1 MAGDDVHDEAWWA
14 EQTRQSIDASRR
26 ESVNASLSTAVQ
38 SNPDAAAKQ
47 QSVARFLNV
56 PPSAVAGYPDDARRM
71 SALTQAESLDII
83 RKSPALSRFLTVQN
97 NAAVAH
103 DDIKPL
109 ADIEGGINGVAA
121 AAPVSPHHDE
131 TLGDKAAQFADATF
145 RGYAGV
151 GAQLGRA
158 VGMAAT
164 APLAAFDYVFGTQ
177 SADYGFREFVKP
189 WEDRAALAKPEGE
202 DLASKLGAVVGSAL
216 GTIPYAIMTGG
227 GSLAAAGMTEAGLPL
242 TTAQFLRQAAAEG
255 SKAMS
260 VPAFSAG
267 VNAAMDTSAA
277 GKSPELALT
286 AGAAQAIATL
296 AQGAAPVSMTG
307 KAATRIL
314 SGGLLGGLTGEV
326 IGRQGTNLL
335 LPEDMQ
341 RERDVT
347 DMATDVLLG
356 GLMGGAMGGRHAE
369 VVRDLRSAAV
379 ETAKVVQDAQRAA
392 AAEKAMDDTLRVVTE
407 DSLLAKREGARDQ
420 FNQLVQDMAE
430 QAGGDRIYV
439 DAEAFAKALDEHGV
453 SQEELNTLMPSA
465 AEQLRTELPAGGQI
479 AIPYGDY
486 FSGLAESPFGAALR
500 PHLRIDPNGVTFS
513 EARKAI
519 DAHIEKLRE
528 LTPEAQAKVE
538 RAQAWDD
545 SVRQVRDAIL
555 PEIESTG
562 RYGRDYN
569 ARFADL
575 TTAMYSVLADK
586 MGLMPHEVRDQ
597 FKFSMSADRPAAAM
611 DRLFQFAGESAET
624 ADKHA
629 LETARSRLAEGADP
643 EKIRKETGWHKGVDG
658 KWRFEISDSDAKP
671 TPLLNDLQDN
681 LASPNGVPLS
691 DVLDHPKLFAAYPAL
706 RGVRVVYNPW
716 RRGGATAILGS
727 GGARIEIGKSD
738 RFTSLLHEVQHVI
751 QDKEGFA
758 TGGSPHTV
766 EGLAPIDL
774 DFVRRIEEWNGV
786 LLENGIAS
794 EHLIDTDLDVIR
806 HNEDVNDTL
815 AAQVGWLQ
823 TTLENAGWHYDAESV
838 GDRADAILGEGWGT
852 REVAESPYS
861 VYRRLAG
868 EIEAR
873 NTEARARL
881 TEGERVGTP
890 PSATADTPDS
900 QAIVVFNGKEQH
912 SYHPA
917 TAAQEGARGEIS
929 FDPARDPIIHLF
941 KDANEST
948 PVHELAHF
956 FLNVYGEVASRA
968 DAPEGLRRDMDLF
981 AKWAGHEGVDA
992 WNRLDLADQTAGHEK
1007 FAQTFEAYL
1016 LTGKAPTPELSGLF
1030 AKFKAFLT
1038 QVYKSIRAQLP
1049 LADLKGDIVGVL
1061 DRMVAAEDAIASAE
1075 AYRGMVKM
1083 IDAKPEGWSDEQWAK
1098 HVAVQDGATTSAEDS
1113 LARRSVRDMQWLS
1126 KAKTAKLKE
1135 LQAQHDAVR
1144 SRTRVEARRDV
1155 MGTKEYQAWT
1165 WLTRKLGAEHRLPE
1179 PGKGS
1184 GDVLDPTQDSLLHAV
1199 AKLGGIKAESAAKDL
1214 GVHEDHIK
1222 GTRSPVFGKP
1232 LWRRKGG
1239 DSADI
1244 MAERLGEL
1252 GYLLPD
1258 EHGRFDV
1265 NDLAEALDRSV
1276 RGEELFSVA
1285 KDYHE
1290 RRGSDMVDFDP
1301 LGAGRL
1307 DLTDLRQ
1314 LDLPKH
1320 VLDKL
1325 IERGMTS
1332 QTKTGKPGEGWPPEL
1347 IANRFGFD
1355 DAIHMAHELAGVESP
1370 KEAVENLTDRY
1381 MLERHADLATPEAI
1395 ARAADAA
1402 VYNEHRIRLFA
1413 AELKAVDAAVGSER
1427 KIAKAAMQ
1435 LAEEVLGDK
1444 RIRDVRP
1451 DVYAAAAARE
1461 GRKAKEAYRKIR
1473 DPETARKTAS
1483 TKATEEARKA
1493 GVSEAEALALGIAA
1507 GDKAVTEAK
1516 GRAAGRG
1523 DGSPTELAIKAK
1535 RAQILQSAMAKTAIA
1550 MREEA
1555 KSAVATL
1562 KEIARVAATGRLGAA
1577 HGDAIKTLLG
1587 KYNLHDVS
1595 GAEAD
1600 RQVGLR
1606 AWVDHLLASGDPV
1619 TVMPALQGL
1628 LSKAGARRFKRM
1640 IESRSADGGLVYA
1653 DDAAQ
1658 LRALA
1663 DVLDDEPSIPY
1674 VNMTV
1679 NELRGLLATAENIA
1693 AASRRDNELSSVAA
1707 QATYEGTRDALR
1719 ESAEVNGSDKDLA
1732 RREASTTKDK
1742 MISRMQALG
1751 HGGIKMSTRAWLAD
1765 GGKWGG
1771 AWMSSIILP
1780 ANERATR
1787 ETSMKMAATEALRKA
1802 LEPVFAKIPKKEQH
1816 LAGIRVGGLPEKMR
1830 LTWEERFSVLLNL
1843 GNEGNMQ
1850 RLMDG
1855 GIAGSELKSLT
1866 PAQVMAI
1873 VKTLD
1878 ADTIRAAQ
1886 AVWDHF
1892 ESYRPEIARLERKYS
1907 GREPEWTVP
1916 RPITLMSADG
1926 VEVTLKGG
1934 HYPAKYDN
1942 LGNIKANHAP
1952 DADTSAAAAAAARFA
1967 ATTQQT
1973 FTKARADAVKG
1984 QPIVLGLRPLYS
1996 GVEEIVH
2003 DLCWREWVKDQNKLL
2018 KSQSIKETLYHKFG
2032 PEFHQE
2038 WRSWVEDIAAGD
2050 TTKDALDPLA
2060 KLVKGKIGS
2069 AGLALNAMTAALQA
2083 FGATQSARVVG
2094 PKWFWEGVKDFA
2106 VRRGDAV
2113 REMKSKSEF
2122 MAHRT
2127 VTAWRDLLAIKNKIG
2142 GETAAESW
2150 YERNKYLPM
2159 LLVQQ
2164 AVDTPTWWGA
2174 YRRAVAE
2181 GHVDYA
2187 PDGKLDDSKAVALAD
2202 QAVKM
2207 SQGGGETVDLSR
2219 WERNP
2224 RAAHQLFTMFYSFQ
2238 NTQLNVLYGTAKDKG
2253 LSKGARAAWILG
2265 IAVLT
2270 PALMNLAKDALTPGD
2285 ADADEQDAADV
2296 LGKGALAGVEN
2307 TLGLVPYLRETTAA
2321 ARMLVGEPT
2330 RDYSGPTGLRP
2341 LADLAQVAKQT
2352 HQAVTTGEFDTAFRK
2367 AMINLIGDI
2376 TGLPSAQLNRS
2387 WTGAEAVAEGKTEN
2401 PFALLFGHQEPK
2413 H

>member
-109 ADIEGGINGVAA
+109 ADIEGGINDVAA
-121 AAPVSPHHDE
+121 ASYVSPHHDE
-131 TLGDKAAQFADATF
+131 TLGDEAARFADATF
-145 RGYAGV
+145 REYAGV
-151 GAQLGRA
+151 GAKLGRA

-164 APLAAFDYVFGTQ
+164 APLATFDYVFGTQ

-189 WEDRAALAKPEGE
+189 WEDRVALAKPEGE
-202 DLASKLGAVVGSAL
+202 DLASKLGAAIGSAL

-227 GSLAAAGMTEAGLPL
+227 GSLVSAGMAEVGLPL
-242 TTAQFLRQAAAEG
+242 TIAQFLRQAAAEG
-255 SKAMS
+255 AKAMS

-267 VNAAMDTSAA
+267 VNTAMDTSAA

-307 KAATRIL
+307 KAATRVL

-347 DMATDVLLG
+347 GMATDVLLG

-439 DAEAFAKALDEHGV
+439 DAEVFAKVLDEYGV

-486 FSGLAESPFGAALR
+486 FSGLAESPFGAALK

-575 TTAMYSVLADK
+575 TTAMYSVLANK

-611 DRLFQFAGESAET
+611 DRLFQFAGESAKTAAQEGARGVTGVLVLDATPSGGHQFATGQAVTVRAFHGSDSARVAEEGFSAEKLGSNTGAQSAKAGFFFSGSPET
-624 ADKHA
+624 ASNYVNESGSPLD
-629 LETARSRLAEGADP
+629 RMPPGDLAELVQEYVSLQPKAVKSPDGEWWVWRDVTYGKRADMLRDQEREAVDFFLQNPDTLAKWHADITGKSSLP
-643 EKIRKETGWHKGVDG
+643 EAPSPTVYVQRLHMDNPLVKDLKG
-658 KWRFEISDSDAKP
+658 EAYSDAKYVAEIASAKAAGHDGVI
-671 TPLLNDLQDN
+671 LLNTMDGGPVDN
-681 LASPNGVPLS
+681 VFIVFDSRRVEQTLYQPNVS
-691 DVLDHPKLFAAYPAL
+691 
-706 RGVRVVYNPW
+706 
-716 RRGGATAILGS
+716 
-727 GGARIEIGKSD
+727 
-738 RFTSLLHEVQHVI
+738 
-751 QDKEGFA
+751 
-758 TGGSPHTV
+758 
-766 EGLAPIDL
+766 
-774 DFVRRIEEWNGV
+774 
-786 LLENGIAS
+786 
-794 EHLIDTDLDVIR
+794 
-806 HNEDVNDTL
+806 
-815 AAQVGWLQ
+815 
-823 TTLENAGWHYDAESV
+823 
-838 GDRADAILGEGWGT
+838 
-852 REVAESPYS
+852 
-861 VYRRLAG
+861 
-868 EIEAR
+868 
-873 NTEARARL
+873 
-881 TEGERVGTP
+881 
-890 PSATADTPDS
+890 
-900 QAIVVFNGKEQH
+900 
-912 SYHPA
+912 
-917 TAAQEGARGEIS
+917 QEGARGEIS
-929 FDPARDPIIHLF
+929 FDPSRDPIIHLF
-941 KDANEST
+941 KSANEST

-981 AKWAGHEGVDA
+981 AKWAGHENVDA

-1030 AKFKAFLT
+1030 AKFKAFLM

-1144 SRTRVEARRDV
+1144 SQTRVEARRDV

-1165 WLTRKLGAEHRLPE
+1165 WLTRKLGAEHRLPK

-1184 GDVLDPTQDSLLHAV
+1184 GGMLDPTQDSLLHAV

-1214 GVHEDHIK
+1214 GIHEDHIK

-1265 NDLAEALDRSV
+1265 NDLAEALDRAV

-1435 LAEEVLGDK
+1435 VAEEVLGDK

-1473 DPETARKTAS
+1473 DPETARKMAS

-1516 GRAAGRG
+1516 GRAAERG

-1587 KYNLHDVS
+1587 KYNLHGVS

-1719 ESAEVNGSDKDLA
+1719 GSAEANGSDKDLA

-1771 AWMSSIILP
+1771 AWMSSIVLP

-1816 LAGIRVGGLPEKMR
+1816 LAGIRVDGLPEKMR

-1916 RPITLMSADG
+1916 RPITIMSADG
-1926 VEVTLKGG
+1926 VEVTLRGG

-1973 FTKARADAVKG
+1973 FTKTRADTVKG

-1996 GVEEIVH
+1996 GVEEIIH

-2069 AGLALNAMTAALQA
+2069 AGLAFNAMTAALQA

-2127 VTAWRDLLAIKNKIG
+2127 VTAWRDLLAIKNKVG

-2265 IAVLT
+2265 VAALT
-2270 PALMNLAKDALTPGD
+2270 PALMGLAKDALTPGD

-2296 LGKGALAGVEN
+2296 IGKGALAGVEN
-2307 TLGLVPYLRETTAA
+2307 ALGLVPYLRETTAA

-2330 RDYSGPTGLRP
+2330 RDYAGPTGLRP

-2387 WTGAEAVAEGKTEN
+2387 WTGAEAMDEGKTEN
-2401 PFALLFGHQEPK
+2401 PFALFFGYQEPK
-2413 H
+2413 R